1 MVFGLDVTLCT
12 THGNGRQVT
21 SLMTVVI
28 RELPMNIKRKNKLME
43 QRKKIKKSMRGK
55 ENERGKK
62 KKKLPQSYFL
72 MYIRFLFK

>member
-62 KKKLPQSYFL
+62 KKSSHNPTF
-72 MYIRFLFK
+72 

>member
-62 KKKLPQSYFL
+62 KKAPTILLSDVHTFPF
-72 MYIRFLFK
+72 